1 MSSANTP
8 SGLAPR
14 LPSLDGWRAVSIV
27 LVLGGHSASVEGFPV
42 DWKPL
47 VGWVF
52 NGDLG
57 VRTFFVISGLLI
69 TWLMLR
75 ETRSREAVSLKNFY
89 LRRAL
94 RILPVYFVFLGVVAL
109 LQAFTPFSQSNGQW
123 IANLTFTTGLL
134 SWGGSG
140 SWTTGHL
147 WSLAVEEQFYIVWP
161 LLFVGLLLTQRP
173 RLALGLLVAPILLAP
188 VFRVIGYARLAP
200 EPFQEIFSP
209 YAFTTNCDALAI
221 GCAAAILL
229 SRHES
234 GVVAFVTRHARLVAV
249 AGLLCVIVP
258 HVVAGFLLAGYLTVP
273 FRNTLQSLGIVVLIL
288 QSIAL
293 PRGHFYRLLNIGVV
307 AWIGTLSYS
316 LYIWQQLFCS
326 QPGWFGWGSVWWMT
340 WPGWLA
346 ATLIISCA
354 SYYLLE
360 RPLMNLRAKLR

>member
-1 MSSANTP
+1 M
-8 SGLAPR
+8 
-14 LPSLDGWRAVSIV
+14 
-27 LVLGGHSASVEGFPV
+27 EGFPAE
-42 DWKPL
+42 WKPF

-75 ETRSREAVSLKNFY
+75 ESQSRGAVSLKNFY

-94 RILPVYFVFLGVVAL
+94 RILPVYFVFLGVIAL
-109 LQAFTPFSQSNGQW
+109 LQAYSPFRQSGGQW

-134 SWGGSG
+134 NWGGGG

-161 LLFVGLLLTQRP
+161 LLFAGLLLGR
-173 RLALGLLVAPILLAP
+173 RRKLALGILVMPFVLAP
-188 VFRVIGYARLAP
+188 ACRAIGYAKLAP
-200 EPFQEIFSP
+200 ESFQGLFSP
-209 YAFTTNCDALAI
+209 YAFTNNFDALAM

-229 SRHES
+229 LRHES
-234 GVVAFVTRHARLVAV
+234 RIVTLVMDHALLVALV
-249 AGLLCVIVP
+249 GSMLVIVP
-258 HVVAGFLLAGYLTVP
+258 HVLAGFLLAGYLTVP
-273 FRNTLQSLGIVVLIL
+273 FRNTLQSLGIVLLIL

-293 PRGHFYRLLNIGVV
+293 PKGNFYRLLNIGVV

-326 QPGWFGWGSVWWMT
+326 KPEWFGWGPVWWMS

-346 ATLIISCA
+346 ATLIISCL

-360 RPLMNLRAKLR
+360 RPLMSLRAKLR